1 MRLGSHRLKY
11 SHIGHE
17 PIRCSGEFMGM
28 LIRKTNVNYKARHV
42 KLVMCLMRILS
53 NVEVRGLK
61 PIPCSDEVGVH
72 D

>member
-1 MRLGSHRLKY
+1 
-11 SHIGHE
+11 
-17 PIRCSGEFMGM
+17 M